1 MERKNKVIIILSA
14 IAIIAIIY
22 TNSQTLSKEII
33 STEFLLGKDMGFDLS
48 SGKLNF
54 GQIIPGHSASREI
67 TIDNNFKDPITVSI
81 KSSGEISKYIIVS
94 ENNFLLN
101 PSESKNAT
109 FTVYTDG
116 ITEFRPYKGKIII
129 TSKKP

>member
-1 MERKNKVIIILSA
+1 MEGKNKLIIILSV
-14 IAIIAIIY
+14 IIIIAIIY

-33 STEFLLGKDMGFDLS
+33 STEFLLGENMGFDLS

-67 TIDNNFKDPITVSI
+67 TIDNNFKNPIIVSI

-94 ENNFLLN
+94 KNNFLLN
-101 PSESKNAT
+101 PSESKNVT
-109 FTVYTDG
+109 FTAYADD

-129 TSKKP
+129 TSTRT